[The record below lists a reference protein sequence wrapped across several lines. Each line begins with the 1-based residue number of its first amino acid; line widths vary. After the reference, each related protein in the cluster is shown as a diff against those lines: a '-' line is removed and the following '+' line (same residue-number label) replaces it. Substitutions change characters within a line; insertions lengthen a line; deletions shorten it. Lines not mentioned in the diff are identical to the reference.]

1 MSDFKFEINID
12 QLTAHLK
19 DIKDEAQNM
28 LTEAVKAA
36 SAMTYA
42 KAQELAG
49 EKLDARL
56 KMYKDALHYKEVGPG
71 LWVVELDDKALWIEE
86 NRPPHSMVD
95 DLLRSDPKIS
105 KKGKRYKAI
114 PFDQA
119 DSARQES
126 NDNMQ
131 NIAKL
136 LKTELKARGIP
147 YKKIE
152 TNPDGTPKLGKL
164 HKLNIE
170 SPKPTKMA
178 SHQALAG
185 VTIYQRM
192 TARGKV
198 KRDILTFRIVTDD
211 HKRSGKWFHPGSQGV
226 KIFDEIFT
234 WISNEWD
241 TNILPSIL
249 KSFDK

>member
-1 MSDFKFEINID
+1 MGDFKFEINID

-19 DIKDEAQNM
+19 DVKEEANNM

-49 EKLDARL
+49 EKLSVRL

-71 LWVVELDDKALWIEE
+71 LWVVELDDKALWIEDGKAAG
-86 NRPPHSMVD
+86 SMVD
-95 DLLRSDPKIS
+95 DLLRKNPKIS
-105 KKGKRYKAI
+105 RKGKRYKAI

-119 DSARQES
+119 DSARTEG
-126 NDNMQ
+126 NDNLQ
-131 NIAKL
+131 NIMKL
-136 LKTELKARGIP
+136 LKVELKARGIP

-152 TNPDGTPKLGKL
+152 NNPDGTPKLGKL
-164 HKLNIE
+164 HKLNID

-178 SHQALAG
+178 STNALAG
-185 VTIYQRM
+185 VTIYQSM

-198 KRDILTFRIVTDD
+198 RRDIMTFRIVTDD
-211 HKRSGKWFHPGSQGV
+211 HKREGRWYHPGSQGV
-226 KIFDEIFT
+226 KIIDE
-234 WISNEWD
+234 
-241 TNILPSIL
+241 
-249 KSFDK
+249 